1 MKSFKQYTKLQE
13 WTISD
18 VQIAMKKKYGKID
31 TKAIEKLKKVQHLG
45 NVDRN
50 ALVKV
55 GHGKLHVE
63 CVELGEGIRD
73 FKVGDKVKWVGEDE
87 YENDIEGKDLQGQ
100 IGIIKTIKKFGRFHK
115 GDIKFRKK
123 LVKGVV
129 LELDVIKES
138 VELDEKSFLKK
149 IKMDKFSRSER
160 KRKKDIHKKAKEYN
174 RKILGIES
182 TELDEA
188 WTADSVMKNA
198 KIGSTKGYGITIKKT
213 GGVTKTPYKHMLMTT
228 RPHKNVRV
236 TFDHGKD
243 EFEGTPQSVALYVN
257 KKLGIKESVELD
269 EANLIVSFKT
279 KEMMFERIYER
290 DLKLK
295 FKNLFRSV
303 KQVKPNASFDITF
316 KGEENELKKVAK
328 YITGTL
334 DRKNRIYD
342 NHHMSN
348 VATKRIA

>member
-63 CVELGEGIRD
+63 
-73 FKVGDKVKWVGEDE
+73 
-87 YENDIEGKDLQGQ
+87 
-100 IGIIKTIKKFGRFHK
+100 
-115 GDIKFRKK
+115 
-123 LVKGVV
+123 
-129 LELDVIKES
+129 S

-188 WTADSVMKNA
+188 
-198 KIGSTKGYGITIKKT
+198 
-213 GGVTKTPYKHMLMTT
+213 
-228 RPHKNVRV
+228 
-236 TFDHGKD
+236 
-243 EFEGTPQSVALYVN
+243 
-257 KKLGIKESVELD
+257 
-269 EANLIVSFKT
+269 NLIVSFKT

-290 DLKLK
+290 ALKLK
-295 FKNLFRSV
+295 FKNLFRSI
-303 KQVKPNASFDITF
+303 KRTKPNASFDITF
-316 KGEENELKKVAK
+316 KGEEDELKKVAK

-334 DRKNRIYD
+334 DKKNGIYD
-342 NHHMSN
+342 THSISN
-348 VATKRIA
+348 VATKRIGEATERAYPVSYEKNKKLMALVNKYDDPLKFILKVMTLMNAGKLKLTRVGVANTREVAALWNAHKNKQIAPSLIEHLFSEIELLLDEN